1 MVALWLRHDNDDDQR
16 HSERNTP
23 RIKKTRSGKSAQSE
37 QRDNFYFR
45 NNARWGESRSCS
57 NSPIS
62 ELNQKNCEAKVSEKL
77 KIVVMLG
84 GPSAER
90 EVSLRSGAGVVKAL
104 RSLGHTVVDLD
115 PKKPDWILPP
125 DTEVVCLAP
134 LHGTYGEDGTVQRQ
148 LEKLGVLYTGCDSES
163 SRIAFDKVLTKQKC
177 IEAGVP
183 TAKFLVLNSEKAP
196 LPKDLRLPLVVKPV
210 RQGSSVGLQFV
221 ERAEDWQSALAE
233 AFKFDSEVL
242 VEEKIIGRETT
253 VAILDGEAL
262 PVVEVRPKA
271 GSYDYKN
278 KYTAGATEYFCPAE
292 FDATTTEKIQTAALG
307 AFDAIGGRDYARV
320 DVMIR
325 ANGEPVV
332 LEVNTLPGMTET
344 SLLPKAAA
352 AAGLSYEELCQR
364 MIDLALKRKP
374 IVQMRKQRE
383 EIYVV

>member
-1 MVALWLRHDNDDDQR
+1 MFQR
-16 HSERNTP
+16 
-23 RIKKTRSGKSAQSE
+23 
-37 QRDNFYFR
+37 
-45 NNARWGESRSCS
+45 
-57 NSPIS
+57 
-62 ELNQKNCEAKVSEKL
+62 L

-104 RSLGHTVVDLD
+104 RSLGHSVVELD
-115 PKKPDWILPP
+115 PKTPDWILPP

-148 LEKLGVLYTGCDSES
+148 LEKLGVLYTGCCSVA

-177 IEAGVP
+177 IAAGVP
-183 TAKFLVLNSEKAP
+183 TAKFVVVSSEKAP

-221 ERAEDWQSALAE
+221 ERAEDWPNALAE
-233 AFKFDSEVL
+233 SLKFDSEVL
-242 VEEKIIGRETT
+242 VEEKIVGRETT
-253 VAILDGEAL
+253 VGVLDGEAL
-262 PVVEVRPKA
+262 PIVEVRPKA

-278 KYTAGATEYFCPAE
+278 KYTAGNTEYFCPAD
-292 FDATTTEKIQTAALG
+292 FDAATTKKIQEAALG
-307 AFDAIGGRDYARV
+307 AFHAIGGRDYARV
-320 DVMIR
+320 DVMVR

-352 AAGLSYEELCQR
+352 AAEISYEELCQR
-364 MIDLALKRKP
+364 MVDLALKRK
-374 IVQMRKQRE
+374 IVDKMDEKMGDNTAFAAKVCVAR
-383 EIYVV
+383 IC